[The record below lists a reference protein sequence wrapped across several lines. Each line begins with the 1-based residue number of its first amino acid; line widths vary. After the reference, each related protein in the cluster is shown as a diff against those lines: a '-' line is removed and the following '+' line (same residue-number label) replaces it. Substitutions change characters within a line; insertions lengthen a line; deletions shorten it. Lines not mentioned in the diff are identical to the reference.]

1 MSRFTFTYVKS
12 GRFASQYEMR
22 NIESRARGKSGG
34 EGSRRERE
42 GEIESG
48 LCSPRRPTQFVRD
61 TFISAGVRTVTPKLE
76 SNGTRYEVGSRV
88 RFKADKNF
96 SSQEVRQ
103 CLSRKSEEK
112 SSFYFT

>member
-34 EGSRRERE
+34 EGSRRRERE
-42 GEIESG
+42 GEIASG
-48 LCSPRRPTQFVRD
+48 PCSPRRPTQFVRD
-61 TFISAGVRTVTPKLE
+61 IFISAGVRTVTPKLE

-103 CLSRKSEEK
+103 C
-112 SSFYFT
+112 